1 MMNQSVTDYLIDKS
15 FNVDELGR
23 IVIDDPEV
31 LAQINGAQGA
41 ADALSGNLLNG
52 ACSNGSCR

>member
-1 MMNQSVTDYLIDKS
+1 MNESIVNYLVENS
-15 FNVDELGR
+15 FTVDEMGR
-23 IVIDDPEV
+23 IVIDNPDV

-41 ADALSGNLLNG
+41 NEALGSNLLNG